1 MKKKIFALFCIS
13 LLTLNCEKQSVSNSS
28 SSGETSTGQG
38 GSLARFTI
46 VGDYLYTVDDQQL
59 KVFDIHI
66 PDAPILKN
74 TQDIGFEIETI
85 FPFKDKLFIGSTTQV
100 HIFSISDPARPEK
113 LSVAISPQV
122 LRRCDPV
129 VAKDTV
135 AYATLRTNGAC
146 GGTQS
151 ILAVYNIKDIN
162 NPVQVSAYPV
172 GEPYGLGYS
181 DDVLYV
187 CDKQMGLLLFDISK
201 AFEVVPINV
210 QLKDGSYIDVIP
222 YGNTLICWVTTG
234 IILYDISDNRNP
246 VLITTIN

>member
-1 MKKKIFALFCIS
+1 MKKSIFALLCIS
-13 LLTLNCEKQSVSNSS
+13 LLSLKCEKQSVSNSS
-28 SSGETSTGQG
+28 SSGESSTGQG

-46 VGDYLYTVDDQQL
+46 VGNYLYTVDDQQL
-59 KVFDIHI
+59 KVFDIQT
-66 PDAPILKN
+66 PDAPVLKN
-74 TQDIGFEIETI
+74 TQDVGFEIETI

-100 HIFSISDPARPEK
+100 HIFSISDPARPQK
-113 LSVAISPQV
+113 LSVAISPEV

-135 AYATLRTNGAC
+135 AYATLRTNGPC
-146 GGTQS
+146 GGRQS

-162 NPVQVSAYPV
+162 NPVQVSSYPV

-181 DDVLYV
+181 NDVLYV

-201 AFEVVPINV
+201 AFDIKPINV
-210 QLKDGSYIDVIP
+210 QIKDGNYIDVIP
-222 YGNTLICWVTTG
+222 YGNTLICWVSTG